1 MSTWVPGALALVGA
15 LAGVLLTNW
24 LTRRTKRADERQKRL
39 EDALR
44 SVLLAIAAK
53 NFATSAGITGK
64 PASVLASDVDE
75 LSRRLWLEN
84 VERMFKT
91 LREARETVALLVA
104 DGVPVGDYWRGDEE
118 MQEHLEDLHALLRRS
133 LLELAT

>member
-1 MSTWVPGALALVGA
+1 M
-15 LAGVLLTNW
+15 LLTNW

-44 SVLLAIAAK
+44 SVVLAIAAK

-64 PASVLASDVDE
+64 PTSVLASDVDE
-75 LSRRLWLEN
+75 LRRRLWLEN

-118 MQEHLEDLHALLRRS
+118 MQEHLEDMHTLLRRS
-133 LLELAT
+133 LVELAT